1 MKPAT
6 FAFFIALMLSS
17 CVTRPYYGRSV
28 IKEGGQLVC
37 GLHRTPVAAHE
48 GYLYGGLITFI
59 DEESMNFGSDR
70 FPNTPGATFRAEKSE
85 DYPLPFTDYTC
96 TECQKGYQ
104 ELEKLPMWYKT
115 IVGWPA
121 KMRRER
127 QLEQAASKAERTGN
141 RDDAK
146 VPDGDGYL
154 SRIR

>member
-1 MKPAT
+1 
-6 FAFFIALMLSS
+6 
-17 CVTRPYYGRSV
+17 
-28 IKEGGQLVC
+28 
-37 GLHRTPVAAHE
+37 
-48 GYLYGGLITFI
+48 
-59 DEESMNFGSDR
+59 
-70 FPNTPGATFRAEKSE
+70 
-85 DYPLPFTDYTC
+85 
-96 TECQKGYQ
+96 
-104 ELEKLPMWYKT
+104 MWYKT